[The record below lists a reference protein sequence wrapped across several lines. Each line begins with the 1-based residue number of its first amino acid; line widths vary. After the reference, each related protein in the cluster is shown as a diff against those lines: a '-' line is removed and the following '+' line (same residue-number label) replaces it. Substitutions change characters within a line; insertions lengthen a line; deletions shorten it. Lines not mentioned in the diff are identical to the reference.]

1 MVRLAMA
8 EHSINLG
15 HCILLNITSILV
27 KKTNEQ
33 SLLHKASNRDQAAP

>member
-1 MVRLAMA
+1 MERLAMA

-15 HCILLNITSILV
+15 HCILLNNSSILV

-33 SLLHKASNRDQAAP
+33 SLPRKPSNRDQVAP